1 MENLKYVNGCVA
13 HLTEE
18 QYNNLMKLAVSF
30 GVELWRDDHIW
41 DGRKIPVLYS
51 RKLGVTPLLAQ
62 WTTISAGEF
71 ISEVSKLFKVEEPIM
86 AGEYKAEFKNDGVQ
100 FGCTFVSKDV
110 VEKVYKKLF
119 NK

>member
-1 MENLKYVNGCVA
+1 
-13 HLTEE
+13 
-18 QYNNLMKLAVSF
+18 
-30 GVELWRDDHIW
+30 
-41 DGRKIPVLYS
+41 
-51 RKLGVTPLLAQ
+51 
-62 WTTISAGEF
+62 
-71 ISEVSKLFKVEEPIM
+71 M